1 MKNLTI
7 VPVFCVLLIAV
18 SCQPKTATPPS
29 TYFDPGISLA
39 LNKYRHEVI
48 SQVTY
53 NLDFVIPEA
62 SEDPIT
68 ATANINFNL
77 QALDFPVLLD
87 FDTRSERISD
97 YKINGNKSPVV
108 LKDQH
113 LVIAPEDLLK
123 GKNEIQVS
131 FEVDDFSLNR
141 NEEFLYTLYV
151 PARASKSFPCFD
163 QPNLKASYALSLTIP
178 KSWSAVANGQQQAVV
193 DNGLTQTIRYTKTKP
208 ISTYLF
214 AFAAGKFKKI
224 ERSIGGRDFVMWHR
238 ETDSTKVTRN
248 KDIIFDLHAK
258 AYDWLEQYTGIDYPF
273 EDYEILLIPGFQ
285 YGGMEHPGAIWY
297 NASSLFLNDNP
308 TRNQQLR
315 QAQLISHE
323 VAHMWFGNLV
333 TMAWFDDVWLKE
345 VFANFMA
352 EKIIQPDFKDI
363 DMDLIFLSSHY
374 PAAYQIDRSA
384 GSHPIQ
390 QELPNL
396 SDAGSLYGSI
406 IYHKAPIVM
415 KHLETTISEEV
426 MQQGL
431 AEYLETFSFSNAT
444 WDDLID
450 ILGKAAD
457 MDLTDWSYD
466 WIKTA
471 GMPYFSHQ
479 FDPASKTG
487 LVIRQTGN
495 KVYKQWLN
503 IELIHGK
510 RPDQKIRIESDA
522 ASVNIKLSDSSAA
535 DPIDFVNLFGSFYEY
550 GYHALDEGAIR
561 WLLQQVNRESQDVK
575 RFVLWMNLWENFLNA
590 SVEPLPLMEQLLI
603 SCRQETNPRI
613 LSYTVLRFRRLYWYH
628 VTRNATAID
637 ANAILSS
644 IWARIESEASHGIK
658 RQLWNLYSSIAWTP
672 GHLDRIYKIWE
683 SKNTAAGLA
692 LSEDD
697 FIALARNLV
706 LLKHDKWPE
715 ILATQ
720 PDRISN
726 PDRLRRFKFVTP
738 ALSNDSLTR
747 SQFFESL
754 KAKENRNV
762 ESWVLD
768 GLGYLHHPSRTKHSA
783 KFIPATL
790 QLVRELQSTGDIFF
804 PGRFLD
810 ISFNWHLDSEVSHA
824 VTKFLDD
831 NPDYPGTLKNKIL
844 QGADMAFRMEK
855 VNNSFKVVQ

>member
-1 MKNLTI
+1 MKNSIAL
-7 VPVFCVLLIAV
+7 PVFSVLLVAI
-18 SCQPKTATPPS
+18 SCQPKTAAPPAG
-29 TYFDPGISLA
+29 YFDPGISMA
-39 LNKYRHEVI
+39 LSAYRHKVI
-48 SQVTY
+48 DQVNY
-53 NLDFVIPEA
+53 ALDFVIPEA
-62 SEDPIT
+62 SGEAIT
-68 ATANINFNL
+68 ATANISFNL

-87 FDTRSERISD
+87 FDTTPERISD
-97 YKINGNKSPVV
+97 YKINGNESPVV
-108 LKDQH
+108 LEDQH
-113 LVIAPEDLLK
+113 LVIAPGDLVK
-123 GKNEIQVS
+123 GKNEIIVS
-131 FEVDDFSLNR
+131 FGVDDFSLNR

-163 QPNLKASYALSLTIP
+163 QPNLKATYALSLTIP
-178 KSWSAVANGQQQAVV
+178 KSWSAVANGRQQAVI
-193 DNGLTQTIRYTKTKP
+193 DNGPAKTIQYTKTKP

-214 AFAAGKFKKI
+214 AFAAGKFDKI
-224 ERSIGGRDFVMWHR
+224 ERRIGGRDFVMWHR
-238 ETDSTKVTRN
+238 ETDSSKVARN
-248 KDIIFDLHAK
+248 KDIILDLHAK
-258 AYDWLEQYTGIDYPF
+258 AYDWLENYTGIDYPF
-273 EDYEILLIPGFQ
+273 EDYEILLIPDFQ

-333 TMAWFDDVWLKE
+333 TMDWFDDVWLKE

-363 DMDLIFLSSHY
+363 DLDLIFLSSHY
-374 PAAYQIDRSA
+374 PTAYQIDRSA

-415 KHLETTISEEV
+415 KHLETTISEKV

-431 AEYLETFSFSNAT
+431 AEYLKTFSFSNAT
-444 WDDLID
+444 WDDLIN
-450 ILGKAAD
+450 ILGKTAD
-457 MDLTDWSYD
+457 MDLTDWSRD

-471 GMPYFSHQ
+471 GMPYFSHE
-479 FDPASKTG
+479 FDQSGEAS

-495 KVYKQWLN
+495 KIYKQQLN
-503 IELIHGK
+503 VELIHGK
-510 RPDQKIRIESDA
+510 SRGQRILIESDA
-522 ASVNIKLSDSSAA
+522 ASVNIKLDDSEVA
-535 DPIDFVNLFGSFYEY
+535 DTIDFVNLFGSFYEY
-550 GYHALDEGAIR
+550 GYHALNEGSVQ
-561 WLLQQVNRESQDVK
+561 WLLQHVNRESQDAK

-590 SVEPLPLMEQLLI
+590 RVKPLPLMEQLLI
-603 SCRQETNPRI
+603 SCQQETNPRI
-613 LSYTVLRFRRLYWYH
+613 LSYTTSRFQRLYWYH
-628 VTRNATAID
+628 MTRHVALID
-637 ANAILSS
+637 ADAILTT
-644 IWARIESEASHGIK
+644 IWARIKSEESRGIK
-658 RQLWNLYSSIAWTP
+658 RQLWNLYSSIARTP

-683 SKNTAAGLA
+683 HKETVAGLT

-697 FIALARNLV
+697 FVTLARNLV
-706 LLKHDKWPE
+706 LLKHAKWQE
-715 ILATQ
+715 ILAAQ
-720 PDRISN
+720 PGRISN

-747 SQFFESL
+747 SRFFESL
-754 KAKENRNV
+754 KVEENRNI

-768 GLGYLHHPSRTKHSA
+768 GLSYLHHPTRTKHSV

-790 QLVRELQSTGDIFF
+790 RLVRELQATGDIFF

-810 ISFNWHLDSEVSHA
+810 ISFNWHVDSEVSNA
-824 VTKFLDD
+824 VTEFLDD

-844 QGADMAFRMEK
+844 QGADVAFRMER
-855 VNNSFKVVQ
+855 VNHLFKDVQ